1 MEVCEQRRVPV
12 ISVRCGKPEYNYE
25 YEDSAEVPAFLVSKH
40 TYILRAEGRSMEPTI
55 PQGNLLVVEAGAE
68 YAHDSLVVVQ
78 TPSGLMV
85 KRYHKKGLL
94 TSDNPTYP
102 PIEFSSFDDVC
113 VIGVVRQM
121 ITTFK

>member
-12 ISVRCGKPEYNYE
+12 IGVRCGKPEYNYE
-25 YEDSAEVPAFLVSKH
+25 YEDSAEIPAFLVTKD
-40 TYILRAEGRSMEPTI
+40 TYILRAEGNSMEPTI
-55 PQGNLLVVEAGAE
+55 PQGSLLLMEAGAD
-68 YAHDSLVVVQ
+68 YLHDSLVVVQ

-85 KRYHKKGLL
+85 KRYHSKGFL
-94 TSDNPTYP
+94 TSDNPAYP
-102 PIEFSSFDDVC
+102 PIEFSSFDDVW